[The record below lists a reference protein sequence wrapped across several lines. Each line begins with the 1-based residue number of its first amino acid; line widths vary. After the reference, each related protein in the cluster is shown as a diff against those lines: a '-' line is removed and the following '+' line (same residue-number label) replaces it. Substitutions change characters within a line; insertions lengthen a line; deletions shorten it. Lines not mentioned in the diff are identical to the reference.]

1 MTIYVFHLAYD
12 WMAFDTFTVDFES
25 CRVENDTVR
34 LWKGLPRIRRPRKD
48 INLITLIKALSIR
61 PTYVIHTL
69 HNTLII
75 GQFS

>member
-1 MTIYVFHLAYD
+1 MKIQWTTAGVLVTAPK
-12 WMAFDTFTVDFES
+12 

-34 LWKGLPRIRRPRKD
+34 LWKGLPRIHRPHQD
-48 INLITLIKALSIR
+48 INFITLIKALSIR